1 MYAHQQD
8 PERWQSGRMHRIRN
22 PAYRFTCTEGSN
34 PSLSAKQFNEYA
46 SHEAFL
52 FCIHTS
58 THRTLPCRLC
68 RFSGFGARFDR
79 EGGVHWYG
87 VLE

>member
-1 MYAHQQD
+1 MSAHQQD

-58 THRTLPCRLC
+58 TPGLFPAGYADSVDLELDLI
-68 RFSGFGARFDR
+68 GK
-79 EGGVHWYG
+79 EGCIGM
-87 VLE
+87 ES